1 MRVALVHNGRG
12 KSSILPTNHSEVTM
26 ARNNFQYEKRQ
37 RELEKKRKADEKAKR
52 KQEAKSEGEPAADGE
67 TSAEADADAD
77 AAPGG
82 AEREDSA
89 AAPPS
94 IA

>member
-1 MRVALVHNGRG
+1 MCVALVHNGRG
-12 KSSILPTNHSEVTM
+12 KSSIFPTNHSEVTM

-37 RELEKKRKADEKAKR
+37 RELEKKRKADEKARR
-52 KQEAKSEGEPAADGE
+52 KLDAKDAPAEGEGGDAPTASNG
-67 TSAEADADAD
+67 DADAEPD
-77 AAPGG
+77 AAEP
-82 AEREDSA
+82 EDSK